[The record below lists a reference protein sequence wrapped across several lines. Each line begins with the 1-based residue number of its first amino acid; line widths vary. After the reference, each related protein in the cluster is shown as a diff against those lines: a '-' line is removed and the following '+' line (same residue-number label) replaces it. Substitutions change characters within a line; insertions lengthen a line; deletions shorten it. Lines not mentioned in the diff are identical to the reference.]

1 MLRRESANAS
11 TKAYKCPQRRLS
23 AFENLPGIRLEPVAN
38 NAKSNG
44 AEEAVVEDVLPAL
57 LLSLL
62 AGLHAKEPSGRRV
75 VGVAVCV
82 AALARGRARDLALL
96 L

>member
-1 MLRRESANAS
+1 MRPRNHVYTRSTAAVPAN
-11 TKAYKCPQRRLS
+11 
-23 AFENLPGIRLEPVAN
+23 NLPGIRLEPVAN